1 MVLFLNDQGLFAFK
15 HTGWIT
21 LLIFKER
28 DSGRSRGF
36 AFVRFFDK
44 HDAEVRIWP
53 VRREK

>member
-44 HDAEVRIWP
+44 HDAEVITQR
-53 VRREK
+53 